1 MEYLAEYVFCSHQFF
16 SLVIADKIIIVLSLV
31 HRGLVLD
38 DAANGIFLIHTAPLK
53 QNALVLTS
61 MNTCQY
67 WLNWSENSFYWVTF
81 IWVCGVLSGFDMVLS
96 DTVCAYIYVHYS
108 YKMNTYNSLFWAVC
122 DIYWNARTFFGI
134 F

>member
-16 SLVIADKIIIVLSLV
+16 SLVIADKIIIVLSLA

-61 MNTCQY
+61 MNTC
-67 WLNWSENSFYWVTF
+67 
-81 IWVCGVLSGFDMVLS
+81 
-96 DTVCAYIYVHYS
+96 
-108 YKMNTYNSLFWAVC
+108 
-122 DIYWNARTFFGI
+122 
-134 F
+134 